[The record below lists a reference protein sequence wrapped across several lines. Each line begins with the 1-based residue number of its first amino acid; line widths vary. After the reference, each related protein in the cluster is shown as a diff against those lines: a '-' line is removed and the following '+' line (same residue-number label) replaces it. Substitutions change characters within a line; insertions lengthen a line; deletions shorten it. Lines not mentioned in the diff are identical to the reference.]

1 MLNNGNTLRRRDK
14 TGVSNVVGGDC
25 DRTRSLFISLMI
37 STVRGAILTLCI
49 SLVTTLIVVQ
59 GINELS
65 SAAEQRNTIVQ
76 KLLLT
81 TETFHTKTKQ
91 FIITRDTALI
101 ADIEATAADADSLG
115 RILSDNAPE
124 SMINN
129 IQSLQT
135 RFRALNEA
143 VAQRGYTQDQ
153 GIEGTFRKSA
163 HAIETILDS
172 SRNDRLR
179 YLLML
184 ARRHEKDFILRL
196 NEKYLAKHSET
207 MQALVQASSAVLPPA
222 FAVSVDRLATAY
234 SKDFGTLGASI
245 LSINEKDEALDAL
258 TSDILAAG
266 TILSQESSERAS
278 AMHTIALVA
287 TPIIFIL
294 GIVLASRVSLRIAL
308 PITKLT
314 EAVSEVSNGAEMREV
329 ELRGIDE
336 VERLSAAFNAMA
348 KKVREARLQ
357 LVREKESVEE
367 QVRRAVAESE
377 KNRQALHDDVVE
389 MIAVMDRFASGDLTV
404 RMPHSRNEEVNLLA
418 ESFNEAIVRIS
429 ALLGEIQHIMHSTT
443 QAVHHIAEQ
452 TRELSVSSHE
462 QAQQVQRSTGTASQS
477 VDALRQRILST
488 KEIAN
493 TAATNNEIAGKGAEV
508 LTHTL
513 ETVRNF
519 SGLFTD
525 IANKIQTLEST
536 VDTIST
542 ITNTI
547 NDIAARINLLA
558 LNASIE
564 AARAGEY
571 GRGFAVVA
579 DEVRKLAENTNRALS
594 EIRSI
599 IDAIHSQTDQ
609 TTKMMEYGQKMAAD
623 STDKAEEALTVVA
636 SIRTNASEV
645 FHKVST
651 VAESLAVHAEQ
662 SSDIIADLKLILER
676 TFEAED
682 RVQIVHR
689 TTGSLQD
696 VSGTLAQA
704 LNGFVI
710 SRTTKNLRN

>member
-1 MLNNGNTLRRRDK
+1 
-14 TGVSNVVGGDC
+14 
-25 DRTRSLFISLMI
+25 
-37 STVRGAILTLCI
+37 
-49 SLVTTLIVVQ
+49 
-59 GINELS
+59 
-65 SAAEQRNTIVQ
+65 
-76 KLLLT
+76 
-81 TETFHTKTKQ
+81 
-91 FIITRDTALI
+91 
-101 ADIEATAADADSLG
+101 
-115 RILSDNAPE
+115 
-124 SMINN
+124 
-129 IQSLQT
+129 
-135 RFRALNEA
+135 
-143 VAQRGYTQDQ
+143 
-153 GIEGTFRKSA
+153 
-163 HAIETILDS
+163 
-172 SRNDRLR
+172 
-179 YLLML
+179 
-184 ARRHEKDFILRL
+184 
-196 NEKYLAKHSET
+196 
-207 MQALVQASSAVLPPA
+207 
-222 FAVSVDRLATAY
+222 
-234 SKDFGTLGASI
+234 
-245 LSINEKDEALDAL
+245 
-258 TSDILAAG
+258 
-266 TILSQESSERAS
+266 
-278 AMHTIALVA
+278 
-287 TPIIFIL
+287 
-294 GIVLASRVSLRIAL
+294 
-308 PITKLT
+308 
-314 EAVSEVSNGAEMREV
+314 MREV

-488 KEIAN
+488 KEIAH

-579 DEVRKLAENTNRALS
+579 DEVRKLAEKTMTATKEVGQAIHGIQLGARKNIDNVSQAARAMEDMSALADKSGEALGHIVTLVDLAANQVGSIATAAEQQSATS
-594 EIRSI
+594 EEINRSI
-599 IDAIHSQTDQ
+599 EGVNRIAAETADAMRQS
-609 TTKMMEYGQKMAAD
+609 
-623 STDKAEEALTVVA
+623 A
-636 SIRTNASEV
+636 SA
-645 FHKVST
+645 
-651 VAESLAVHAEQ
+651 VAELARQAQ
-662 SSDIIADLKLILER
+662 ILKTLI
-676 TFEAED
+676 ED
-682 RVQIVHR
+682 MKPE
-689 TTGSLQD
+689 GSA
-696 VSGTLAQA
+696 G
-704 LNGFVI
+704 
-710 SRTTKNLRN
+710 